1 MIRLYRFLLST
12 KEEIYDLYRNSLL
25 KPYTKRS
32 TMEYIDEFYG
42 IPERESGLKRNICDH
57 CR

>member
-1 MIRLYRFLLST
+1 M
-12 KEEIYDLYRNSLL
+12 YRNSLL
-25 KPYTKRS
+25 KRYTKRS

>member
-12 KEEIYDLYRNSLL
+12 KEEINDLYRNSLL
-25 KPYTKRS
+25 KPYTNRS

-42 IPERESGLKRNICDH
+42 MDSGAGEWPEAQYS
-57 CR
+57 